1 MVRTADQLDATGW
14 PDPALITRIDAG
26 LLAAATGRTDR
37 AMELFGRAARARGR
51 GTAPRRAQGWYAL
64 ALSRRLSGDESGAA
78 RALRRGL
85 AVLDRHRTS
94 LGATELRAHSGA
106 YGQELAAEG
115 LDVAERWRANTLRM
129 RSALPPDD
137 PELVA
142 TLAELR
148 MVSGLLEDAVLAD
161 RPVRALRGRQA
172 RLEHRIRDLARRMPG
187 GSWPSGSAR
196 ACWSNWWRTAIGSG
210 RCWSATVGSACTT
223 SARSPRR
230 RSWSDG
236 TGSGY
241 AD

>member
-1 MVRTADQLDATGW
+1 M
-14 PDPALITRIDAG
+14 
-26 LLAAATGRTDR
+26 
-37 AMELFGRAARARGR
+37 
-51 GTAPRRAQGWYAL
+51 
-64 ALSRRLSGDESGAA
+64 SGDESGAA

-115 LDVAERWRANTLRM
+115 LDVAVRAGAPARVLAWSERWRANTLRM

-172 RLEHRIRDLARRMPG
+172 DSNTASATLPG
-187 GSWPSGSAR
+187 GCPAGARWSPRPPWTPWPSGSAR